1 MPSPPEVAELPD
13 AQSLLL
19 LTAREALGY
28 FLNDELESGSS
39 LDTHAGGL
47 VLDSARPG
55 SPCSIAAAGFAATV
69 YAAAHSLGLI
79 DRGVAARRT
88 RDIVDAFSALNQSK
102 SGAGVHGYYYHFLEN
117 FGKQR
122 GKRAWR
128 CELSSIDTALLVAG
142 LLVAAAY
149 FDGEDEDE
157 AALRD
162 GATAIYERVE
172 WPFLLRPNGVIG
184 HGWYPPQGGFT
195 RSNCTKDGYIRWDWR
210 GYNEGLLLY
219 LLALGSPTH
228 PIPAESYAAWC
239 STYPDTWTELYGI
252 EYLHSPPL
260 FVHQFPQAFVD
271 FRGIRDRFN
280 RDRDF
285 DYFEQARRA
294 MLIQIEYAKQNPHD
308 HIGYSKRTW
317 GISASNGPGNLHRK
331 QLDRDGRKRRY
342 FAYCERGIAPPAG
355 VVDDGTLAPWAVA
368 ASLPFLPDEVT
379 DGITAHRDV
388 MLCRPDWAG
397 FMGSYNLNYVSDT
410 CPHGWVD
417 EHDLAIEQAPI
428 VIMIA
433 NHLTDAIWSATRKS
447 RPFIRGLQRAGFTGG
462 WLDDL

>member
-1 MPSPPEVAELPD
+1 MCVIPEVGELPD
-13 AQSLLL
+13 VEALLR

-28 FLNDELESGSS
+28 FINDIAGPDRVP
-39 LDTHAGGL
+39 DTHANGL
-47 VLDSARPG
+47 VLDAARPG
-55 SPCSIAAAGFAATV
+55 SPCSIAAAGFAATT
-69 YAAAHSLGLI
+69 YAAAHSLGLL
-79 DRGVAARRT
+79 DRRLAARRT
-88 RDIVDAFSALNQSK
+88 RDIVDAFSAIKQAK
-102 SGAGVHGYYYHFLEN
+102 SGAGVHGYYYHFLETSE
-117 FGKQR
+117 KQR

-149 FDGEDEDE
+149 FDEEAEDE
-157 AALRD
+157 AAIRD

-172 WPFLLRPNGVIG
+172 WPFLLRPNGAIG
-184 HGWYPPQGGFT
+184 HGWYPPRKGFT
-195 RSNCTKDGYIRWDWR
+195 RSNCTEDGYIRWDWR

-228 PIPAESYAAWC
+228 PVPAESYDAWC
-239 STYPDTWTELYGI
+239 STYAESWRELYGI

-260 FVHQFPQAFVD
+260 FVHQFPQAFID
-271 FRGIRDRFN
+271 FRGIRDAFN
-280 RDRDF
+280 RERDF

-294 MLIQIEYAKQNPHD
+294 TMIQIEYAKQNPRD
-308 HIGYSKRTW
+308 HNGYSKLTW

-331 QLDRDGRKRRY
+331 QLDRDGKRRHY
-342 FAYCERGIAPPAG
+342 FAYRERGVAPPES
-355 VVDDGTLAPWAVA
+355 VIDDGTLAPWAAA
-368 ASLPFLPDEVT
+368 ASLPFAPDEVVA
-379 DGITAHRDV
+379 GIKAHRDV
-388 MLCRPDWAG
+388 MLCRADWTG
-397 FMGSYNLNYVSDT
+397 FMGSYNLNYVSDS

-433 NHLTDAIWSATRKS
+433 NHLNGAIWSATQKS
-447 RPFIRGLQRAGFTGG
+447 PAFVRGLQRAGFTGG